1 MAEETITILRVG
13 TEEAVRNIADLK
25 NNIKALKEG
34 FEDAA
39 GKWHDGLVDLEIGT
53 KEYQDTLDE
62 LKVNQNALK
71 DAMYATSSSMEDVA
85 AAATGTSK
93 SYNSLVHQMASLK
106 EEFRATNDEMRRAE
120 LGKQIKEVN
129 DQLKDLDALQGNFQ
143 RNVGN
148 YAGGIKDAFGDLA
161 KKTDAFGKALHVT
174 NGNVNGFKD
183 SFEAFGK
190 SPAIATIGI
199 LVSVAMKLADSLKDN
214 ETAMAALKKG
224 MTALEPVMDFLSG
237 IIDTLANVL
246 ADIIGKVATFVTSNG
261 LFSKIISGVMGVGN
275 AVLQFIIAPFKGI
288 VAAIKVFQEEGV
300 KGIGNAA
307 KAFGTELK
315 SGVSFKQNFQAGQ
328 AVADTMVSGAQSRK
342 KKVKDAGKD
351 MGKEMKD
358 GLLEELSN
366 LSAEIDKQ
374 LAADLASW
382 EKAQEEATNIAQKAE
397 AQRLSDLEKAYAHQ
411 LELNDILTEDDEER
425 AEKAYEIQLQANQK
439 RLSLLDQFMQDAL
452 DRDDMESYL
461 AYDRERADLQVE
473 IETDALREK
482 QRIREKDLKDAEEK
496 AQAQKA
502 LLQGVAS
509 TTSAILGSIADIY
522 EEDEE
527 NSEKNA
533 NKIKALR
540 IAAATIDT
548 ISGAIGAFM
557 QASQTIPPPY
567 GQIVGAAQAAAVT
580 AAGLAQIA
588 SMKAVKVSGSS
599 GSASAPAVPA
609 VATAPSIPTD
619 VTSVR
624 NVTSASEET
633 RLNQMAQEQRVY
645 ILASDIEASQNQ
657 IKTRVSESSF

>member
-1 MAEETITILRVG
+1 
-13 TEEAVRNIADLK
+13 
-25 NNIKALKEG
+25 
-34 FEDAA
+34 
-39 GKWHDGLVDLEIGT
+39 
-53 KEYQDTLDE
+53 
-62 LKVNQNALK
+62 
-71 DAMYATSSSMEDVA
+71 
-85 AAATGTSK
+85 
-93 SYNSLVHQMASLK
+93 
-106 EEFRATNDEMRRAE
+106 
-120 LGKQIKEVN
+120 
-129 DQLKDLDALQGNFQ
+129 
-143 RNVGN
+143 
-148 YAGGIKDAFGDLA
+148 
-161 KKTDAFGKALHVT
+161 
-174 NGNVNGFKD
+174 
-183 SFEAFGK
+183 
-190 SPAIATIGI
+190 
-199 LVSVAMKLADSLKDN
+199 
-214 ETAMAALKKG
+214 
-224 MTALEPVMDFLSG
+224 MD
-237 IIDTLANVL
+237 
-246 ADIIGKVATFVTSNG
+246 
-261 LFSKIISGVMGVGN
+261 
-275 AVLQFIIAPFKGI
+275 
-288 VAAIKVFQEEGV
+288 
-300 KGIGNAA
+300 
-307 KAFGTELK
+307 
-315 SGVSFKQNFQAGQ
+315 
-328 AVADTMVSGAQSRK
+328 
-342 KKVKDAGKD
+342 
-351 MGKEMKD
+351 
-358 GLLEELSN
+358 
-366 LSAEIDKQ
+366 
-374 LAADLASW
+374 
-382 EKAQEEATNIAQKAE
+382 
-397 AQRLSDLEKAYAHQ
+397 KAYAHQ

-452 DRDDMESYL
+452 DRDDMEAYL

-599 GSASAPAVPA
+599 GSPSTAPVAA

-633 RLNQMAQEQRVY
+633 RLNQMAQDQRVY